1 MIEMKA
7 VNGAVSI
14 GPMDRNNLDAIVEL
28 YNYSDGYRYATGIT
42 FPVTPG
48 DIRLKLDRLDTSK
61 NEFFFGI
68 FLNEQDSAV
77 PQLIGVVSGVLHENT
92 LWIKLIAILPQFRR
106 KGIGSIAANL
116 ICDCCKNAF
125 GTNNIL
131 LSVVEKNDVGV
142 NFWLGQGFVETG
154 RFTKMLFGDSS
165 PYEVIIMNKNL

>member
-7 VNGAVSI
+7 DSGVVSI
-14 GPMDRNNLDAIVEL
+14 APMDRNALEAIVEL

-48 DIRLKLDRLDTSK
+48 DIILKLDRLENSK
-61 NEFFFGI
+61 NEFFYGI
-68 FLNEQDSAV
+68 FIKNADNAA
-77 PQLIGVVSGVLHENT
+77 PQLIGVVSGVIHENS

-106 KGIGSIAANL
+106 RGIGCMAINLVHDRCKIAYG
-116 ICDCCKNAF
+116 I
-125 GTNNIL
+125 NNVL

-142 NFWLGQGFVETG
+142 RFWLKQGFVETG
-154 RFTKMLFGDSS
+154 RFTKMLFGDSL

>member
-1 MIEMKA
+1 MIEMRA
-7 VNGAVSI
+7 DRGAVSI
-14 GPMDRNNLDAIVEL
+14 GPMDRNRLDAIVAL

-61 NEFFFGI
+61 SEFFYGI
-68 FLNEQDSAV
+68 FLTGSVSAV
-77 PQLIGVVSGVLHENT
+77 PQLVGVVSGVLHENT

-106 KGIGSIAANL
+106 KGIGRTTANL
-116 ICDCCKNAF
+116 VYEHCKTAYGASNV
-125 GTNNIL
+125 L
-131 LSVVEKNDVGV
+131 LSVVEKNEAGV
-142 NFWLGQGFVETG
+142 RFWLKQGFVETG